1 VSSRLNVAIQE
12 TLAQQ
17 KRSPGLIFRMSAR
30 RSSQFHDGEHAKT
43 EQFKLNELRTQV
55 FDTYSIC
62 SALLTTLSA
71 SRFFFDNRVESE
83 LITGNGAHAT
93 VHLSFLLQHIHLLIA
108 SVCTAAGLE
117 AMMVFV
123 LCTMYSKSALAVPN
137 VGAKL
142 FEYFMS
148 KTGKQRYWAFGF
160 MLLSGVLS
168 SFNLV
173 IYCLSM
179 PTFVVRYVVPAGL
192 LDIASVVSA
201 FIVMI
206 IAGVT
211 MREISH
217 IMGAASIIFVPI
229 DKLDD
234 YLEEESKPLLE
245 EGQSEYLEEESKP
258 LLEEG
263 QSESQ

>member
-1 VSSRLNVAIQE
+1 MV
-12 TLAQQ
+12 
-17 KRSPGLIFRMSAR
+17 
-30 RSSQFHDGEHAKT
+30 RSSHQAVAGAAQFHDADHAKI
-43 EQFKLNELRTQV
+43 EQFKLKELRTQV

-71 SRFFFDNRVESE
+71 SRFFFDNRSESE
-83 LITGNGAHAT
+83 LITGKGVHAT
-93 VHLSFLLQHIHLLIA
+93 VHLAFLLQHIHLLIG

-123 LCTMYSKSALAVPN
+123 LCAMYSKSALALPN
-137 VGAKL
+137 VGADV
-142 FEYFMS
+142 FEHFMLQ
-148 KTGKQRYWAFGF
+148 TGAQRYCAFGF

-179 PTFVVRYVVPAGL
+179 PTFVVRYVVPAAL
-192 LDIASVVSA
+192 LDVASVVSA

-217 IMGAASIIFVPI
+217 IMGAASIIFLPI
-229 DKLDD
+229 DKLD
-234 YLEEESKPLLE
+234 
-245 EGQSEYLEEESKP
+245 EYLEEESKP

-263 QSESQ
+263 RSEESQ